1 MDGNADNPRTPSPSP
16 KRDRV
21 LPSVEFTFSCSPSSA
36 GGAITP
42 TSSVDQSSPRLRGSD
57 RRSITPTAQSLFET
71 LRLSEHVKP
80 QEAEESSVDYT
91 EQAQRVFGLSPT
103 PKSLA
108 TTYRDLHNATPSPAG
123 PSSRRPDQQSRAST
137 PASPLE
143 DVKSNLTNL
152 NLEGSKHTAANASD
166 KIHHELVFTDHVAV
180 DSDDNATHDDSE
192 HGHSD
197 DDDDEDDDDDTSRY
211 NVRQEEL
218 PRAPIYDI
226 QLQNAL
232 RNIRGQLAG
241 LAQQLGRRRELVSD
255 STTMLHQLY
264 EQALKASRFAYPA
277 TRTVGFIGDSGM
289 GKSSLINSIL
299 DQEGLARSSGDGA
312 ACTTVVTEFRSINDQ
327 HPQNY
332 TVEADFMDK
341 SEIRE
346 LLEELLSSVRK
357 YYTDAFREVQVSEEK
372 EDIKAAAL
380 RAWETLRSLFPH
392 QKGFDLEF
400 LSKEGEESVET
411 VLTTLQEWAMAGLDH
426 RPGGRDN
433 LRYSV
438 VARHADEC
446 MEQLDNLMADPK
458 DSKRPALWPFVKLIR
473 VYLRSPVLRT
483 GLVLADL
490 PGFRDLNYARVRA
503 TERYLRHSCDE
514 VFVVSSI
521 LRCTTDQ
528 SIGDIIQRCAR
539 DQPIRI
545 VCTRSE
551 DVDAKETAR
560 SSSID
565 DAARIRNMDSRI
577 ERLESRI
584 RSTRSRRRRASG
596 SRGQSL
602 AAEETDLSD
611 QKDALQLELNRFLI
625 TRRNTQV
632 TDSLL
637 AAWGSN
643 ARVFCVSNKLYAD
656 HRFNDIEEA
665 NGYRALSGI
674 TELRRYCQSVPADA
688 QFRATVAYIKNDVP
702 ALLGSIHQW
711 VLAGS
716 SGITVA
722 RAELLRGV
730 LVKAETT
737 LERNIL
743 SQDSEVRRAQG
754 TVKQL
759 FNSDITRLIQKSRS
773 DWCNSAVNASREW
786 ALWHHMTYAAFCRN
800 YGSHQ
805 TGKQPYRC
813 WNEEILGSARDWLIL
828 AWDVVLSQLEGH
840 AEGFEKGLSRL
851 FREVCES
858 IAKHQDL
865 APESLQN
872 LLSNIRTRQRC
883 LEEAV
888 RSSFHDLV
896 YTTEKVK
903 ADTIHGHSSSYIAGV
918 MRPVYNICQEQYGT
932 GSDSRR
938 KGTMNRSLSSPTLF
952 MQFASNIAEDYHR
965 ILNQTF
971 DELDQ
976 RLRDEIA
983 NITRDLRASVTVE
996 GEVSEA
1002 GQNLRHADKV
1012 KEKVEEIRIVLDH
1025 AQMTARELA
1034 EGMAS

>member
-1 MDGNADNPRTPSPSP
+1 MTSHTGSPRTPSPSP
-16 KRDRV
+16 KGEQM

-42 TSSVDQSSPRLRGSD
+42 TS
-57 RRSITPTAQSLFET
+57 TQSLFEN
-71 LRLSEHVKP
+71 LQIGEHVQP
-80 QEAEESSVDYT
+80 PTAEEPQVDYT
-91 EQAQRVFGLSPT
+91 QKAQRVFGLSPT
-103 PKSLA
+103 PKSRG
-108 TTYRDLHNATPSPAG
+108 TTYRELHNATPSPAG
-123 PSSRRPDQQSRAST
+123 PSSRRPDQQPRAST
-137 PASPLE
+137 PNSPLKDKSMSRVSLE
-143 DVKSNLTNL
+143 D
-152 NLEGSKHTAANASD
+152 SKHTSEDASD
-166 KIHHELVFTDHVAV
+166 NNHHEPVFA
-180 DSDDNATHDDSE
+180 DSVTGDNENNATHKDSDND
-192 HGHSD
+192 HSDYND
-197 DDDDEDDDDDTSRY
+197 DDDDEKQHESRY
-211 NVRQEEL
+211 NVRQDEL
-218 PRAPIYDI
+218 PPAPIYDM

-232 RNIRGQLAG
+232 RAVRSQLAS
-241 LAQQLGRRRELVSD
+241 LAQHLGRRRNLVGD
-255 STTMLHQLY
+255 STTALHQLY

-312 ACTTVVTEFRSINDQ
+312 ACTTVVTEFRSVDDE

-332 TVEADFMDK
+332 TVEADFMDQ

-357 YYTDAFREVQVSEEK
+357 YYTDAFREVHKSEEK
-372 EDIKAAAL
+372 EHIKAAAL
-380 RAWETLRSLFPH
+380 RAWETLRSLFPNEE
-392 QKGFDLEF
+392 GLDLEF
-400 LSKEGEESVET
+400 LSKEGEESVKII
-411 VLTTLQEWAMAGLDH
+411 LTILQEWAMAGLDY

-433 LRYSV
+433 LHYSM
-438 VARHADEC
+438 VARNADEC
-446 MEQLDNLMADPK
+446 MEELDSLMADSK

-483 GLVLADL
+483 GLVLADV
-490 PGFRDLNYARVRA
+490 PGFRDLNFARVRA

-514 VFVVSSI
+514 VFIVSSI

-528 SIGDIIQRCAR
+528 SVGDIIRRCSQ

-560 SSSID
+560 SSSTE

-577 ERLESRI
+577 EHLESKI

-596 SRGQSL
+596 SRGQNL

-611 QKDALQLELNRFLI
+611 QKDALQLELDRFLI
-625 TRRNTQV
+625 TRRNTRV
-632 TDSLL
+632 TDILL
-637 AAWGSN
+637 AAWGN
-643 ARVFCVSNKLYAD
+643 KARVFCVSNKLYAD
-656 HRFNDIEEA
+656 HRFIDIDEA

-688 QFRATVAYIKNDVP
+688 QLRATVIYLKNEVP
-702 ALLGSIHQW
+702 ALLGSINQW

-730 LVKAETT
+730 LVEAERT

-743 SQDSEVRRAQG
+743 SQDSEVRRAQR
-754 TVKQL
+754 TLEQL
-759 FNSDITRLIQKSRS
+759 FTSDITRLIHTSRNA
-773 DWCNSAVNASREW
+773 WCNNAVNASREW
-786 ALWHHMTYAAFCRN
+786 ASWHHMTYAAFCRN

-805 TGKQPYRC
+805 TKSQQYRC
-813 WNEEILGSARDWLIL
+813 WNEEILGSARDWLKL
-828 AWDVVLSQLEGH
+828 AWDVVLSQLKGH

-851 FREVCES
+851 FGEVCES
-858 IAKHQDL
+858 IGKHHDL

-872 LLSNIRTRQRC
+872 LLSNIRIRQRC

-888 RSSFHDLV
+888 RSSFHDLMF
-896 YTTEKVK
+896 TTEYGFRCKLDQTLLANSLHRKVK
-903 ADTIHGHSSSYIAGV
+903 ADTIHGHTSSYIANV
-918 MRPVYNICQEQYGT
+918 MRPVYNICQEQCGT

-938 KGTMNRSLSSPTLF
+938 KGTMNHFLSSPTLF
-952 MQFASNIAEDYHR
+952 MQFASNIDRDYR
-965 ILNQTF
+965 QVLDDTF
-971 DELDQ
+971 GQLDH
-976 RLRDEIA
+976 RLRDEVA

-1002 GQNLRHADKV
+1002 GQNLQHAGQV

-1025 AQMTARELA
+1025 AQLIVRELA
-1034 EGMAS
+1034 EGVTS

>member
-1 MDGNADNPRTPSPSP
+1 M
-16 KRDRV
+16 

-42 TSSVDQSSPRLRGSD
+42 TSSVDQLSPRPRGSD
-57 RRSITPTAQSLFET
+57 RRSITPSTQSLFEN
-71 LRLSEHVKP
+71 LRLGEDVQP
-80 QEAEESSVDYT
+80 QTAEEPQVDHT
-91 EQAQRVFGLSPT
+91 EQAQRVFGSSPT
-103 PKSLA
+103 LKSLG
-108 TTYRDLHNATPSPAG
+108 TTYRDLYNATPSPAG
-123 PSSRRPDQQSRAST
+123 PSSRRPDQQPRAST
-137 PASPLE
+137 PNSPLK
-143 DVKSNLTNL
+143 DKSM
-152 NLEGSKHTAANASD
+152 SR
-166 KIHHELVFTDHVAV
+166 
-180 DSDDNATHDDSE
+180 DNATHEDSDNDYSDYDDNE
-192 HGHSD
+192 
-197 DDDDEDDDDDTSRY
+197 DEEEDESRY
-211 NVRQEEL
+211 NVRQDEL
-218 PRAPIYDI
+218 PPAPIYDMR
-226 QLQNAL
+226 LQNAL
-232 RNIRGQLAG
+232 RAVRGQLAS
-241 LAQQLGRRRELVSD
+241 LAQHLERRCDLVGD
-255 STTMLHQLY
+255 STTALHQLY
-264 EQALKASRFAYPA
+264 EQALKASHFAYPA

-289 GKSSLINSIL
+289 GKSSIINSIL

-312 ACTTVVTEFRSINDQ
+312 ACTTVVTEFRSVNDE

-332 TVEADFMDK
+332 TVEADFMDQ

-357 YYTDAFREVQVSEEK
+357 YYTDAFREVKKSEEK

-392 QKGFDLEF
+392 EEGFDLEF
-400 LSKEGEESVET
+400 LSKEGEESVNT
-411 VLTTLQEWAMAGLDH
+411 ILTTLQEWAMAGLDY

-433 LRYSV
+433 LRYSM
-438 VARHADEC
+438 VARHGDEC
-446 MEQLDNLMADPK
+446 MEQLDNLMADSK

-483 GLVLADL
+483 GLVLADV

-503 TERYLRHSCDE
+503 TERYLRHNCDE
-514 VFVVSSI
+514 VFIVSSI

-528 SIGDIIQRCAR
+528 SIGEIIQLCAR

-560 SSSID
+560 SSSTE

-577 ERLESRI
+577 EHLESNI

-596 SRGQSL
+596 SRGRSL

-611 QKDALQLELNRFLI
+611 QKDALQLELDRFLI
-625 TRRNTQV
+625 TRRNTRV
-632 TDSLL
+632 TDVLL
-637 AAWGSN
+637 AAWGNN

-656 HRFNDIEEA
+656 HRFIDIDEA

-688 QFRATVAYIKNDVP
+688 QLRATVIYLKNEVP
-702 ALLGSIHQW
+702 ALLGSINQW

-730 LVKAETT
+730 LVEAERT

-754 TVKQL
+754 TLEQL
-759 FNSDITRLIQKSRS
+759 FTSDITRLIHTSRNT
-773 DWCNSAVNASREW
+773 WCNNAVNASREW
-786 ALWHHMTYAAFCRN
+786 ASWHHLTYAAFCRN
-800 YGSHQ
+800 YGSHK
-805 TGKQPYRC
+805 TKSQPQYRC
-813 WNEEILGSARDWLIL
+813 WNEEILGSACGWLKL
-828 AWDVVLSQLEGH
+828 AWDGVLSQLEGH

-851 FREVCES
+851 FGEVCES
-858 IAKHQDL
+858 IEKHHDL

-888 RSSFHDLV
+888 RSSFHDLI

-903 ADTIHGHSSSYIAGV
+903 ADTIHGHTSSYIANV

-938 KGTMNRSLSSPTLF
+938 KGTMNHFLSSPTLF
-952 MQFASNIAEDYHR
+952 IQFASNIDKDYR
-965 ILNQTF
+965 QILDKTF
-971 DELDQ
+971 GQLDH
-976 RLRDEIA
+976 RLRDEVA

-1002 GQNLRHADKV
+1002 GQNLQHAGQV
-1012 KEKVEEIRIVLDH
+1012 KEKVEEIRVVLDH
-1025 AQMTARELA
+1025 AQLTVRELA
-1034 EGMAS
+1034 EGVTF